1 MRRTS
6 GSGEPPVPTP
16 VGRILPTFF
25 PVPSLK
31 HKISRIAGSRA
42 ARNAG
47 ASYIAFISTSL
58 YSLVS
63 IPLAVSFLGKE
74 EIGLWLIVNG
84 IVGYLIWM
92 DVGIGD
98 ATGRK
103 IADAVAAGD
112 HVETNRWWTTSMVVL
127 VILGALTALATLA
140 IAPFLPRLLNIA
152 EAQRADANWL
162 FIGGGL
168 VAALATPIRA
178 YPGLLLAQHRFHWVS
193 LVQAIIPWVQLV
205 TFFVFLKCGYGVRS
219 YLPSLA
225 ISQACGWLIFIRQ
238 VHGQGGGFKFDRT
251 GLEKERIRSLFA
263 YGGSVAALGLAGAVL
278 YSLPAMILARAGGLA
293 LVPVFAFTARGVSM
307 FAQLSQRTTHAFYP
321 GMQRMFVAGK
331 TGEFR
336 ERFRE
341 VLMVTVGI
349 GLATAGFT
357 LVLNPTLISWL
368 AKPDYYAGLWT
379 NVWFAIGLIVAG
391 VTGGF
396 SSLLQISGSM
406 GRMAIVAALQLVLGS
421 IAGWFGYQYF
431 GLPGLAATFAVVPP
445 FCKGLYGLIRGARNC
460 GYSIMDI
467 GGKAIIFSTGAC
479 LLVLLG
485 GLFVDHRALPPA
497 ASFMLAGRLLI
508 LPSWL
513 DLTVGI
519 VLMLLG
525 GLLTL
530 KHFMNL
536 GRNLSGTNPHSV
548 PTGNRESADS

>member
-6 GSGEPPVPTP
+6 GRTGPDPPYPS
-16 VGRILPTFF
+16 F
-25 PVPSLK
+25 PVPSLL
-31 HKISRIAGSRA
+31 HKISRITGSRA

-47 ASYIAFISTSL
+47 ASYVAFISTSL

-84 IVGYLIWM
+84 IIGYLLWM

-112 HVETNRWWTTSMVVL
+112 HIETNRWWTTSMAVL
-127 VILGALTALATLA
+127 TILGALTAVATLV

-152 EAQRADANWL
+152 DAQRADANWL
-162 FIGGGL
+162 FVGGGL
-168 VAALATPIRA
+168 VAALGTPIRA

-193 LVQAIIPWVQLV
+193 LVQAIIPWIQLV
-205 TFFVFLKCGYGVRS
+205 FFFVFLKMGLGVRS

-225 ISQACGWLIFIRQ
+225 ISQVCGWLIFIRQ
-238 VHGQGGGFKFDRT
+238 AHSQGGGFKFDRA
-251 GLEKERIRSLFA
+251 GLAKDRVRSLFA
-263 YGGSVAALGLAGAVL
+263 YGGSVAALGMAGAIL
-278 YSLPAMILARAGGLA
+278 SSLPAMILARAGGLS
-293 LVPVFAFTARGVSM
+293 LVPVFAFTSRGVSM
-307 FAQLSQRTTHAFYP
+307 FAQLTQRTTHAFYP

-331 TGEFR
+331 TGGFR

-341 VLMVTVGI
+341 VMMVTVGI
-349 GLATAGFT
+349 SLTTAGFT

-368 AKPDYYAGLWT
+368 AKPDYYAGHWS

-406 GRMAIVAALQLVLGS
+406 GRMALVAALQLVLGS

-431 GLPGLAATFAVVPP
+431 GLPGLAATFAVIPP
-445 FCKGLYGLIRGARNC
+445 LCKGIYGLIRGARNC
-460 GYSIMDI
+460 GYSVMDV
-467 GGKAIIFSTGAC
+467 GGKATIASIGAC

-485 GLFVDHRALPPA
+485 GLLIDHRALPPA

-513 DLTVGI
+513 DLTVGAA
-519 VLMLLG
+519 LMVIG

-530 KHFMNL
+530 KHLRNL
-536 GRNLSGTNPHSV
+536 GRDG
-548 PTGNRESADS
+548 

>member
-1 MRRTS
+1 MPS
-6 GSGEPPVPTP
+6 
-16 VGRILPTFF
+16 IL
-25 PVPSLK
+25 
-31 HKISRIAGSRA
+31 HKISRLTGSRA

-84 IVGYLIWM
+84 IVGYLMWM

-112 HVETNRWWTTSMVVL
+112 HIETNRWWTTSMAVL
-127 VILGALTALATLA
+127 ILLGGLTALATLL
-140 IAPFLPRLLNIA
+140 IAPFLPRLLNLA

-168 VAALATPIRA
+168 VAALGTPIRA

-193 LVQAIIPWVQLV
+193 LVQAIIPWIQLV
-205 TFFVFLKCGYGVRS
+205 FFFTFLKMGLGVRS

-225 ISQACGWLIFIRQ
+225 ISQVGGWSIWLIV
-238 VHGQGGGFKFDRT
+238 VHGKGSQFKFDPA
-251 GLEKERIRSLFA
+251 GLAKDRVRSLFS
-263 YGGSVAALGLAGAVL
+263 YGGSVAALGIAGAIL
-278 YSLPAMILARAGGLA
+278 ASLPAMILARAGGLA

-307 FAQLSQRTTHAFYP
+307 FGQLSQRTNHAFYP

-331 TGEFR
+331 RDEFR
-336 ERFRE
+336 DRFKE
-341 VLMVTVGI
+341 VLMASVGI
-349 GLATAGFT
+349 GMATAGFT
-357 LVLNPTLISWL
+357 LVLNPALISWL

-379 NVWFAIGLIVAG
+379 NVWFAVGLIVAG

-406 GRMAIVAALQLVLGS
+406 GRMALVAALQLVLGS
-421 IAGWFGYQYF
+421 VAGWFGYRYF
-431 GLPGLAATFAVVPP
+431 GLPGLAAAFAVIPP
-445 FCKGLYGLIRGARNC
+445 LCRGLYGLVRGAWNC
-460 GYSIMDI
+460 GYGIMDI
-467 GGKAIIFSTGAC
+467 GCKTMITSAGAC
-479 LLVLLG
+479 LLVLVG
-485 GLFVDHRALPPA
+485 GIFIDHRALPPA
-497 ASFMLAGRLLI
+497 ASFMLAGRVLI

-513 DLTVGI
+513 DLAVATA
-519 VLMLLG
+519 LMVLG
-525 GLLTL
+525 GLLCL
-530 KHFMNL
+530 KHLRRL
-536 GRNLSGTNPHSV
+536 GRSWSGMTPQPV
-548 PTGNRESADS
+548 TGVGQ

>member
-1 MRRTS
+1 MPS
-6 GSGEPPVPTP
+6 
-16 VGRILPTFF
+16 IL
-25 PVPSLK
+25 
-31 HKISRIAGSRA
+31 HKISRITGSRA

-84 IVGYLIWM
+84 IVGYLMWM

-112 HVETNRWWTTSMVVL
+112 HVETNRWWTTSMAVL
-127 VILGALTALATLA
+127 ILLGGLTALATLL
-140 IAPFLPRLLNIA
+140 IAPFLPRLLNLA
-152 EAQRADANWL
+152 EAQREDANWL

-168 VAALATPIRA
+168 FAALGTPIRA

-193 LVQAIIPWVQLV
+193 LVQAIIPWIQLV
-205 TFFVFLKCGYGVRS
+205 CFFMFLKMGLGVRS

-225 ISQACGWLIFIRQ
+225 ISQLSGWSIWLFVI
-238 VHGQGGGFKFDRT
+238 HGKGSQFRLDRA
-251 GLEKERIRSLFA
+251 GLAKERVRSLFA
-263 YGGSVAALGLAGAVL
+263 YGGSVAALGMAGAIL
-278 YSLPAMILARAGGLA
+278 ASLPAMILARAGGLA
-293 LVPVFAFTARGVSM
+293 LVPVFAFTNRGVSM

-331 TGEFR
+331 IGEFR

-357 LVLNPTLISWL
+357 LVLNSTLISWL
-368 AKPDYYAGLWT
+368 AKPDYFAGLWT
-379 NVWFAIGLIVAG
+379 NIWFAIGLIVAG
-391 VTGGF
+391 VTSGF
-396 SSLLQISGSM
+396 TSLLQISGSM
-406 GRMAIVAALQLVLGS
+406 GRMAMVAAMQMVLGS
-421 IAGWFGYQYF
+421 LAGWYGYKYF
-431 GLPGLAATFAVVPP
+431 GLPGLAAAFAVIPP
-445 FCKGLYGLIRGARNC
+445 LCRGIYGLIRGTRNC
-460 GYSIMDI
+460 GYGIIDV
-467 GGKAIIFSTGAC
+467 GGKASIASMGAC

-485 GLFVDHRALPPA
+485 GFLIDHRDLPPA
-497 ASFMLAGRLLI
+497 ATFMLAGRLLI

-513 DLTVGI
+513 DLTVGAG
-519 VLMLLG
+519 LMALG
-525 GLLTL
+525 GLLTWIHFKKLDRTWFSKPPRNAEAL
-530 KHFMNL
+530 KVLH
-536 GRNLSGTNPHSV
+536 
-548 PTGNRESADS
+548 

>member
-1 MRRTS
+1 VKS
-6 GSGEPPVPTP
+6 FKS
-16 VGRILPTFF
+16 
-25 PVPSLK
+25 
-31 HKISRIAGSRA
+31 KISQITGSRA

-47 ASYIAFISTSL
+47 ASYITFISTSI

-84 IVGYLIWM
+84 IVGYLLWM

-112 HVETNRWWTTSMVVL
+112 HIETNRWWTTSMAVL
-127 VILGALTALATLA
+127 IILGSLTALATLA
-140 IAPFLPRLLNIA
+140 IAPFLPHLLNIT
-152 EAQRADANWL
+152 ESQRADANWL

-168 VAALATPIRA
+168 VAALGTPMRA

-193 LVQAIIPWVQLV
+193 LVQAIIPWIQLV
-205 TFFVFLKCGYGVRS
+205 FFFVFLKMGLGVRS

-225 ISQACGWLIFIRQ
+225 ISQVFGWLIFIRQ
-238 VHGQGGGFKFDRT
+238 VHGQSGGFKFDRT
-251 GLEKERIRSLFA
+251 GLAKERVRSLFA
-263 YGGSVAALGLAGAVL
+263 YGGSVAALGIAGAIL
-278 YSLPAMILARAGGLA
+278 ASLPAMILARAGGLA
-293 LVPVFAFTARGVSM
+293 LVPIFAFTARGVSM
-307 FAQLSQRTTHAFYP
+307 FGQLSQRTSHAFYP

-331 TGEFR
+331 TGGFL

-341 VLMVTVGI
+341 VLMATVGI

-368 AKPDYYAGLWT
+368 AQPDYYAGLWT
-379 NVWFAIGLIVAG
+379 NAWFGIGLIVAG

-406 GRMAIVAALQLVLGS
+406 GRMAIIAALQLVLGA

-431 GLPGLAATFAVVPP
+431 GLPGLAATFAVIPP
-445 FCKGLYGLIRGARNC
+445 MCKGLYGLIRGARNC
-460 GYSIMDI
+460 GYGIMDI
-467 GGKAIIFSTGAC
+467 GGKAIITSVGAC
-479 LLVLLG
+479 FLVLLG
-485 GLFVDHRALPPA
+485 GLLIDHRALPSA
-497 ASFMLAGRLLI
+497 ASFILAGRFLI

-513 DLTVGI
+513 DLTVATT
-519 VLMLLG
+519 LMMLG

-530 KHFMNL
+530 KHLRRL
-536 GRNLSGTNPHSV
+536 GRRWSGTNPHPV
-548 PTGNRESADS
+548 PAGNAEPADS